1 MEEKSFTHGVTLHKD
16 GTYALQLNIDF
27 GYMTPD
33 DLITLGE
40 IAKKYGVTC
49 CAATTAKKIS
59 LMNVKEED
67 VNKVWAEVDVAF
79 AKSSYAR
86 AMIFANL
93 LWQARI
99 TVRSVKRLSIF
110 P

>member
-67 VNKVWAEVDVAF
+67 VNKVWAEVDEAF
-79 AKSSYAR
+79 GERLYYPHGKVVLCPSNDFCK
-86 AMIFANL
+86 FA
-93 LWQARI
+93 
-99 TVRSVKRLSIF
+99 
-110 P
+110 

>member
-40 IAKKYGVTC
+40 IAKKYGGYFFMSALLC
-49 CAATTAKKIS
+49 
-59 LMNVKEED
+59 D
-67 VNKVWAEVDVAF
+67 VQDQGHRYFRDA
-79 AKSSYAR
+79 
-86 AMIFANL
+86 
-93 LWQARI
+93 
-99 TVRSVKRLSIF
+99 KRLERVSRRQCRR
-110 P
+110 

>member
-40 IAKKYGVTC
+40 IAKKYGVT
-49 CAATTAKKIS
+49 
-59 LMNVKEED
+59 
-67 VNKVWAEVDVAF
+67 
-79 AKSSYAR
+79 
-86 AMIFANL
+86 
-93 LWQARI
+93 
-99 TVRSVKRLSIF
+99 
-110 P
+110 

>member
-49 CAATTAKKIS
+49 CAATTAKKATTTAAATAAMTVTKQANRRKLS
-59 LMNVKEED
+59 DDYETDCK
-67 VNKVWAEVDVAF
+67 
-79 AKSSYAR
+79 KS
-86 AMIFANL
+86 
-93 LWQARI
+93 
-99 TVRSVKRLSIF
+99 V
-110 P
+110 